1 MRRRGSFTVEAA
13 MIMSVVWLAV
23 FSMLYLCLFVHNRAW
38 LTAAACEAAVCGSIA
53 EAYREGSGYD
63 TAELRSRELG
73 STGFFGASGLT
84 ADTSV
89 QDCICVSYDMDTAQ
103 SFFPCNGICTCREA
117 LRFSILLR
125 RSGGKNMIR
134 RWSDRESR
142 ILKGAGEDF
151 YGPRG

>member
-103 SFFPCNGICTCREA
+103 SFFSLQWHLHVQGSAAVLHPAPE
-117 LRFSILLR
+117 
-125 RSGGKNMIR
+125 IR
-134 RWSDRESR
+134 RKKHDQEVVR
-142 ILKGAGEDF
+142 
-151 YGPRG
+151 P